1 MEDNKNIL
9 TDEQVNKIS
18 DKLENEYN
26 EEVDVREVSDEPE
39 TEAEEIEKTEKEE
52 SDKME
57 YGGAEHL
64 RSLGLSEDIVNEY
77 KDIKIDNDH
86 ALDLN
91 NVVLPDEDIRNTLAM
106 YDVSDDDMSKMISII
121 NKYRNDKSYN
131 AYDDLPDSVK
141 KYVIALIIPGVVNKE
156 GATRTLLDTFVN
168 DTAFGKFLDEYQAEL
183 NDVIADSNNKFQ
195 TLIKDSIDELYSKID
210 EIRKTNPEQAD
221 KIDSIRKAL
230 EDSKT
235 YKRQLE
241 YVSKLSAKKLNKF
254 YNRYENECAYFNKR
268 INSNTFDIK
277 VPDIRRVYN
286 VIKRRFNGFTEA
298 QIKKFI
304 IIISKSVYDI
314 DVTNIADV
322 SYTYK
327 LVANILDFEYDTEF
341 KSDSAEEIFNNIK
354 EVIQKIIAL

>member
-1 MEDNKNIL
+1 MENYNKL
-9 TDEQVNKIS
+9 TDDQVIKIS
-18 DKLENEYN
+18 NKLENEYN
-26 EEVDVREVSDEPE
+26 EKVDIREVSDEAE
-39 TEAEEIEKTEKEE
+39 TASEEEKNNKKEE
-52 SDKME
+52 SKDME
-57 YGGAEHL
+57 YGSAEHL
-64 RSLGLSEDIVNEY
+64 RSMGLSEDIVEAY
-77 KDIKIDNDH
+77 KDIKITNDN
-86 ALDLN
+86 ALDIDK
-91 NVVLPDEDIRNTLAM
+91 VVLPDDDIKDTLSM
-106 YDVSDDDMSKMISII
+106 YGVSDEDMGKMISII
-121 NKYRNDKSYN
+121 NKYRKDKSYN

-141 KYVIALIIPGVVNKE
+141 KYVVALIIPGMVNKD

-195 TLIKDSIDELYSKID
+195 ALIKDSIDELYSKID
-210 EIRKTNPEQAD
+210 EIRKINPEQAD

-241 YVSKLSAKKLNKF
+241 YVSKLSAKKLDKF